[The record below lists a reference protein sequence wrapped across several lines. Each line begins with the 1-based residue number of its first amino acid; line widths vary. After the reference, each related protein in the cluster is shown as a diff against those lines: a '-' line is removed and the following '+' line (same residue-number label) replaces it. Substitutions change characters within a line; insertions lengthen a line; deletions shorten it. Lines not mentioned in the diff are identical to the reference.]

1 MTSSELVIGMA
12 PVPDDPGRPTPETVR
27 VPDTSVYIAFPTS
40 GANLHVLFHRGV
52 QVAMRYDQEQGWN
65 NLTGE
70 KAEITGANISKARN
84 LLAAWF
90 LDETEGEWLWFVDTD
105 MVIEETTLPRL
116 LCSAQVAGARV
127 IGALCVI
134 AEDADGPIPT
144 LYQLGQFGQGEITRC
159 MLDYP
164 DNTVLQVAA
173 TGGACLLVHRDV
185 LEDVRRRSPGNPY
198 PWFREDVVNGEW
210 LSEDVYFTLM
220 ANSMG
225 HPVFVDCTTPVG
237 HAKGKTV
244 WWPAD
249 IRARR
254 GFPPEKT
261 YVVVPVKDRLDL
273 TSSLVGQLRAQGG
286 YEGIA
291 VLDNGSGRPTKN
303 WLESQDDLHVV
314 DAEGLGIHE
323 MWNLGAEW
331 AIEDSGQRRG
341 VNVAFLN
348 NDLDLGERF
357 LERLARALRSD
368 PNVAAVSGNYDGRP
382 AGGKVYER
390 TQDIC
395 ADRYDGSGGFAGF
408 AFMVKAEFIG
418 SGYRFPEECKWWF
431 GDNDLLL
438 AAEYAGGHVGI
449 ALEAE
454 VVHLDGGAG
463 TAGDAQWS
471 AFREQTDRDQAAFEA
486 RWARLLA
493 ARDDRPRE
501 DESELEAAYRVL
513 CRRPSDIYEHL
524 PALVDV
530 ATRAGA
536 QRIIELG
543 VRTGVSTVAWLTALE
558 RLGSGELWSVDT
570 GPAPFEVPGWNFVQG
585 DDLDPAVLRRL
596 PGEADVVFVDTDHR
610 YGLTRDEIRTY
621 ARRVRPGG
629 AMVFHDTNVEI
640 FDHHAP
646 GTEPP
651 YPVHKAVC
659 EAFDPPGGGETAFEV
674 AKVERHDNCNGLT
687 VVWRAEEAP
696 VPARL
701 PAPAADDEAL
711 VPA

>member
-1 MTSSELVIGMA
+1 
-12 PVPDDPGRPTPETVR
+12 
-27 VPDTSVYIAFPTS
+27 
-40 GANLHVLFHRGV
+40 
-52 QVAMRYDQEQGWN
+52 
-65 NLTGE
+65 
-70 KAEITGANISKARN
+70 
-84 LLAAWF
+84 
-90 LDETEGEWLWFVDTD
+90 
-105 MVIEETTLPRL
+105 
-116 LCSAQVAGARV
+116 
-127 IGALCVI
+127 
-134 AEDADGPIPT
+134 
-144 LYQLGQFGQGEITRC
+144 
-159 MLDYP
+159 
-164 DNTVLQVAA
+164 
-173 TGGACLLVHRDV
+173 
-185 LEDVRRRSPGNPY
+185 
-198 PWFREDVVNGEW
+198 
-210 LSEDVYFTLM
+210 
-220 ANSMG
+220 
-225 HPVFVDCTTPVG
+225 
-237 HAKGKTV
+237 
-244 WWPAD
+244 
-249 IRARR
+249 
-254 GFPPEKT
+254 
-261 YVVVPVKDRLDL
+261 
-273 TSSLVGQLRAQGG
+273 
-286 YEGIA
+286 
-291 VLDNGSGRPTKN
+291 
-303 WLESQDDLHVV
+303 
-314 DAEGLGIHE
+314 

-610 YGLTRDEIRTY
+610 YGLTRDEIRAY

-629 AMVFHDTNVEI
+629 AMVFHDTNVET

-687 VVWRAEEAP
+687 IVWRAEEAP

-701 PAPAADDEAL
+701 PAPVADDEAL